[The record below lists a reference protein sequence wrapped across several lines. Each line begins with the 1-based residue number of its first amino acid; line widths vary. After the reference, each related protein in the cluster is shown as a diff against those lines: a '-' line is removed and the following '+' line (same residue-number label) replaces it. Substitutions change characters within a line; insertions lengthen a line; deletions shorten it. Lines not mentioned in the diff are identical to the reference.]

1 MAEDLS
7 QQERD
12 LIANL
17 IRDGKPVPARYIP
30 SISDNPMKTELIWPG
45 KSGLVDTSVLP
56 FQSIE
61 HIDEPRKGTSQQFD
75 LFSMSELTGRQSGGW
90 TNKLIWGDNSLILSS
105 LVNGPMRSQIEKA
118 GGLKLVYIDPP
129 FDVGADFSAE
139 IQVGEDSVTKTP
151 SIIEEV
157 AYRDTWGKGSD
168 SFISMIYLRLKLIY
182 NLMAEDGSIYVHC
195 DSRVNSFMRMLLD
208 EIFGQ
213 ENYVNEIIWQ
223 RSNPHGHLTKKFA
236 NIHDTIFFYTKS
248 KNYTFNMQ
256 YTPAD
261 ENYIKNF
268 FKLDDGDGR
277 KYRLVTLTASGPG
290 DARYFNGELIAP
302 PKGNHWRWSQDRID
316 EALKNNLIVIS
327 KNRAI
332 HYKYYLEDNKGTP
345 LQSLFIDKG
354 VGNIQ
359 AASKENLDYPT
370 QKPESLLERII
381 KTSSNEGDLVGDF
394 FCGSGTTLAVAEKL
408 GRKWIGTDL
417 GRFAIHTSR
426 KRLISIQR
434 DLQKENKAFRA
445 FEILNLGGYERAHQV
460 GIDPSLD
467 EEARLMQS
475 ALKREEFI
483 DLILSAYSA
492 QKSDQLVPFSGSKGG
507 TAILIGGI
515 DSAVTQDQVQQAID
529 VALSVGI
536 SRVDVLGFEF
546 EMGISPA
553 MSDSAKEQGL
563 TLTVRYI
570 PNEVF
575 DKRAI
580 AKGQINFYE
589 AGYVEAKCE
598 VKNKTL
604 QVSLTDFGVFYRQN
618 DADETAAELR
628 NGNAKVV
635 VDQGQVVRVAKDK
648 KGVITK
654 ENLTSNWQDW
664 IDYWAVDFD
673 FASQPELVTVVEEG
687 KEVKKRTG
695 KFIFENEWQSFRTKS
710 DRSLELTSSPF
721 SYADPGNYSVAVK
734 VIDIFGNDTT
744 RVFKIK
750 VK

>member
-30 SISDNPMKTELIWPG
+30 SISENPLKTELIWPG
-45 KSGLVDTSVLP
+45 KSSYMENVVLP

-61 HIDEPRKGTSQQFD
+61 HVDEPRKEMVKQFD
-75 LFSMSELTGRQSGGW
+75 LFSMSESTGRQSGGW

-105 LVNGPMRSQIEKA
+105 IANGPMRNEILNA

-129 FDVGADFSAE
+129 FDVGSDFSIDIE
-139 IQVGEDSVTKTP
+139 VGEVSVTKKA
-151 SIIEEV
+151 SIVEEI
-157 AYRDTWGKGSD
+157 AYRDTWGKGKD
-168 SFISMIYLRLKLIY
+168 SYAAMFAQRLNLIKT
-182 NLMAEDGSIYVHC
+182 LMADDGILVIHSGIQ
-195 DSRVNSFMRMLLD
+195 VNHYIRLIAEETFGDQNIVD
-208 EIFGQ
+208 EIVWSYG
-213 ENYVNEIIWQ
+213 
-223 RSNPHGHLTKKFA
+223 
-236 NIHDTIFFYTKS
+236 
-248 KNYTFNMQ
+248 
-256 YTPAD
+256 
-261 ENYIKNF
+261 
-268 FKLDDGDGR
+268 
-277 KYRLVTLTASGPG
+277 TASGG
-290 DARYFNGELIAP
+290 RAAANKLVKAHEYLLVIA
-302 PKGNHWRWSQDRID
+302 KDRANFTYNKEYIPYSEKYISDRFVFKD
-316 EALKNNLIVIS
+316 ESGRIYRERKRTTGIVE
-327 KNRAI
+327 RQ
-332 HYKYYLEDNKGTP
+332 YLDE
-345 LQSLFIDKG
+345 SKG
-354 VGNIQ
+354 VPLSTVWTDIRQ
-359 AASKENLDYPT
+359 TYAMHLAKRAKEETGYPT
-370 QKPESLLERII
+370 QKPEALLERVLNCF
-381 KTSSNEGDLVGDF
+381 SNKDDLVADF
-394 FCGSGTTLAVAEKL
+394 FCGSGTTLSVAEKL
-408 GRKWIGTDL
+408 GRKWIGADL
-417 GRFAIHTSR
+417 GRFAIHTTR
-426 KRLISIQR
+426 KRLITVQR
-434 DLQKENKAFRA
+434 EAAKLEKPFRA

-467 EEARLMQS
+467 DEERKVQAS
-475 ALKREEFI
+475 IKREEFVE
-483 DLILSAYSA
+483 LILAAYGG
-492 QKSDQLVPFSGSKGG
+492 QKSDQLQPFAGSKGG

-529 VALSVGI
+529 TALSVGI

-553 MSDSAKEQGL
+553 MSDAAKEQGL

-570 PNEVF
+570 PNDVF

-580 AKGQINFYE
+580 AKGQVKFYE

-598 VKNKTL
+598 VKNKSL
-604 QVSLTDFGVFYRQN
+604 QVTLTDFGVFYRQN

-673 FASQPELVTVVEEG
+673 FASQPEVVTVVEDG

-695 KFIFENEWQSFRTKS
+695 KFMFENEWQSFRTKS

>member
-30 SISDNPMKTELIWPG
+30 SISDNPLKTELIWPG
-45 KSGLVDTSVLP
+45 KSTLMDTSVLP

-75 LFSMSELTGRQSGGW
+75 LFSMSESTGRQSGGW

-105 LVNGPMRSQIEKA
+105 LVNGPMRNEIEKA

-129 FDVGADFSAE
+129 FDVGSDFSMDIE
-139 IQVGEDSVTKTP
+139 VGDDSVKKKP
-151 SIIEEV
+151 SVIEEV
-157 AYRDTWGKGSD
+157 AYRDTWGKGID
-168 SFISMIYLRLKLIY
+168 SYASMIYSRIRLIHSL
-182 NLMAEDGSIYVHC
+182 LAEDGSIYVHV
-195 DSRVNSFMRMLLD
+195 DYRTSSMVKLILD
-208 EIFGQ
+208 EIFGIERFRGWLVWSIGSGAKGRQ
-213 ENYVNEIIWQ
+213 QW
-223 RSNPHGHLTKKFA
+223 SNQH
-236 NIHDTIFFYTKS
+236 NDIFCYS
-248 KNYTFNMQ
+248 KGDNFTFNH
-256 YTPAD
+256 AD
-261 ENYIKNF
+261 PELREPFAELSTSMHFNKVDNE
-268 FKLDDGDGR
+268 GR
-277 KYRLVTLTASGPG
+277 KYRERIVNGKSYIYYAEDGKLVGSVWN
-290 DARYFNGELIAP
+290 D
-302 PKGNHWRWSQDRID
+302 
-316 EALKNNLIVIS
+316 IS
-327 KNRAI
+327 SMAANSPI
-332 HYKYYLEDNKGTP
+332 LNE
-345 LQSLFIDKG
+345 S
-354 VGNIQ
+354 VG
-359 AASKENLDYPT
+359 YPT
-370 QKPESLLERII
+370 QKPEKLLSRII
-381 KTSSNEGDLVGDF
+381 KASTNPGDLVGDF

-408 GRKWIGTDL
+408 GRKWIGSDL
-417 GRFAIHTSR
+417 GRFSIHTTR
-426 KRLISIQR
+426 KRLISVQR
-434 DLQKENKAFRA
+434 AASKAGLPFRA
-445 FEILNLGGYERAHQV
+445 FEILNVGGYERAYMV
-460 GIDPSLD
+460 GIDGLLGED
-467 EEARLMQS
+467 ERITQS
-475 ALKREEFI
+475 QLKRDEFV
-483 DLILSAYSA
+483 DLILSAYGA

-507 TAILIGGI
+507 TAILIGSI
-515 DSAVTQDQVQQAID
+515 DAAVTQEQVQQAID
-529 VALSVGI
+529 TALSVGI

-553 MSDSAKEQGL
+553 MSDAAKEQGL

-570 PNEVF
+570 PSEVF

-580 AKGQINFYE
+580 AKGQVKFYE

-604 QVSLTDFGVFYRQN
+604 QVTLTDFGVFYRQD
-618 DADETAAELR
+618 DADDTAAELR
-628 NGNAKVV
+628 NGNEKIV
-635 VDQGQVVRVAKDK
+635 VDQGQVVRVVKDK

-673 FASQPELVTVVEEG
+673 FASQPETITVLEDG

-710 DRSLELTSSPF
+710 DRSLEITSTPF
-721 SYADPGNYSVAVK
+721 SYSEAGNYSVAVK

>member
-30 SISDNPMKTELIWPG
+30 SISDNPLKTELIWPG
-45 KSGLVDTSVLP
+45 KSTLMDASVLP

-75 LFSMSELTGRQSGGW
+75 LFSMSESTGRQSGGW

-105 LVNGPMRSQIEKA
+105 LVNGPMRNEIDKA

-129 FDVGADFSAE
+129 FDVGSDFSME
-139 IQVGEDSVTKTP
+139 VEVGEESVKKAP
-151 SIIEEV
+151 SIVEEV
-157 AYRDTWGKGSD
+157 AYRDTWGKGID
-168 SFISMIYLRLKLIY
+168 SYASMIYSRIKLVHA
-182 NLMAEDGSIYVHC
+182 LLADDGSIFIHC
-195 DSRVNSFMRMLLD
+195 DYRVNAFIRIVLD
-208 EIFGQ
+208 EIFGT
-213 ENYVNEIIWQ
+213 ENFVNEIVWCYRQGGRAIDTFGQ
-223 RSNPHGHLTKKFA
+223 K
-236 NIHDTIFFYTKS
+236 HDTIYWFKKG
-248 KNYTFNMQ
+248 KNACFN
-256 YTPAD
+256 AD
-261 ENYIKNF
+261 AVRVPYEGTGGYQ
-268 FKLDDGDGR
+268 
-277 KYRLVTLTASGPG
+277 TSG
-290 DARYFNGELIAP
+290 
-302 PKGNHWRWSQDRID
+302 
-316 EALKNNLIVIS
+316 
-327 KNRAI
+327 
-332 HYKYYLEDNKGTP
+332 
-345 LQSLFIDKG
+345 KG
-354 VGNIQ
+354 VKIGGKTYLPNELGKIPEDWWDIP
-359 AASKENLDYPT
+359 AIPPMSKERIGYPT
-370 QKPESLLERII
+370 QKPEALLERII
-381 KTSSNEGDLVGDF
+381 KAASNEGDLIADF

-408 GRKWIGTDL
+408 GRKWIGADL
-417 GRFAIHTSR
+417 GRFAVHASR
-426 KRLISIQR
+426 KRLISVQR
-434 DLQKENKAFRA
+434 EASKKSLPFRS
-445 FEILNLGGYERAHQV
+445 FEILNLGGYERAFQV
-460 GIDPSLD
+460 GIDPSLN
-467 EEARLMQS
+467 EEAKNVQ
-475 ALKREEFI
+475 AAIKREEFVE
-483 DLILSAYSA
+483 LILSAYGA
-492 QKSDQLVPFSGSKGG
+492 QKSDQLSPFSGSKGG
-507 TAILIGGI
+507 TAIFIGGI

-529 VALSVGI
+529 TALSVGI
-536 SRVDVLGFEF
+536 SRIDVLGFEF

-553 MSDSAKEQGL
+553 MSDAAKEQGL

-570 PNEVF
+570 PNDVF

-580 AKGQINFYE
+580 AKGQVKFYE
-589 AGYVEAKCE
+589 AGYVEAKCD
-598 VKNKTL
+598 VKNRTL
-604 QVSLTDFGVFYRQN
+604 LVSLTDFGVFYRQN
-618 DADETAAELR
+618 DADEIAAELR

-635 VDQGQVVRVAKDK
+635 VDQGQVVRVEKDK

-673 FASQPELVTVVEEG
+673 FASQPEVVTVLEDG

>member
-7 QQERD
+7 QQERE

-30 SISDNPMKTELIWPG
+30 SISDNPLKTELIWPG
-45 KSGLVDTSVLP
+45 KSVIVESVVLP

-61 HIDEPRKGTSQQFD
+61 HIDEPRKEAVKQFD
-75 LFSMSELTGRQSGGW
+75 LFAVSDSTGRQSGGW

-105 LVNGPMRSQIEKA
+105 LVNGPMRSEIEKA
-118 GGLKLVYIDPP
+118 GGLKLIYIDPP
-129 FDVGADFSAE
+129 FDVGSDFSMDIA
-139 IQVGEDSVTKTP
+139 IGEESVTKNP
-151 SIIEEV
+151 SVIEEV
-157 AYRDTWGKGSD
+157 AYRDTWGRGQD
-168 SFISMIYLRLKLIY
+168 SFASMIFERLQ
-182 NLMAEDGSIYVHC
+182 LMRDLLASDGSIYVHC
-195 DSRVNSFMRMLLD
+195 DWRVSGLMRLVLD
-208 EIFGQ
+208 EVFGS
-213 ENYVNEIIWQ
+213 ERFVNEIAWCYSNSG
-223 RSNPHGHLTKKFA
+223 RSQKFFPRK
-236 NIHDTIFFYTKS
+236 HDTIFFYSKS
-248 KNYTFNMQ
+248 DAFKFKPVRVPVQ
-256 YTPAD
+256 EHVKEQFPLFD
-261 ENYIKNF
+261 EEVGKFYRNASRGAAGMYKEYAEKMVEDWWIDIN
-268 FKLDDGDGR
+268 GIGGR
-277 KYRLVTLTASGPG
+277 NKT
-290 DARYFNGELIAP
+290 E
-302 PKGNHWRWSQDRID
+302 RI
-316 EALKNNLIVIS
+316 
-327 KNRAI
+327 
-332 HYKYYLEDNKGTP
+332 
-345 LQSLFIDKG
+345 
-354 VGNIQ
+354 
-359 AASKENLDYPT
+359 DYPT
-370 QKPESLLERII
+370 QKPEALLERII
-381 KTSSNEGDLVGDF
+381 SASSDEGDLVADF
-394 FCGSGTTLAVAEKL
+394 FSGSGTTLAVAEKM

-426 KRLISIQR
+426 KRLITIQR
-434 DLQKENKAFRA
+434 EASDAGEPFRA
-445 FEILNLGGYERAHQV
+445 FEILNLGGYERVHQV
-460 GIDPSLD
+460 GMDANSD
-467 EEARLMQS
+467 EDSNLIKEL
-475 ALKREEFI
+475 LLREEFI
-483 DLILSAYSA
+483 ELVLSAYGA
-492 QKSDQLVPFSGSKGG
+492 QKSDQLAPFSGSKGG
-507 TAILIGGI
+507 TAILIGAL

-529 VALSVGI
+529 TALSVGI

-553 MSDSAKEQGL
+553 MSDAAKEQGL

-580 AKGQINFYE
+580 AKGQVKFYE

-598 VKNKTL
+598 VKNRTL

-673 FASQPELVTVVEEG
+673 FASQPETITVIEDG

>member
-1 MAEDLS
+1 VAEDLS

-17 IRDGKPVPARYIP
+17 IRDGKPVPARYLP
-30 SISDNPMKTELIWPG
+30 SISDSPLKAELIWPG
-45 KSGLVDTSVLP
+45 KSAATDSTVLP

-75 LFSMSELTGRQSGGW
+75 LFSMSDSTGRQSGGW

-105 LVNGPMRSQIEKA
+105 LVNGPMRAEINKA

-129 FDVGADFSAE
+129 FDVGADFSMDIE
-139 IQVGEDSVTKTP
+139 IGGESVTKKP
-151 SIIEEV
+151 SVIEEV
-157 AYRDTWGKGSD
+157 AYRDTWGQGAD
-168 SFISMIYLRLKLIY
+168 SFLSMLYSRFKLLHQ
-182 NLMAEDGSIYVHC
+182 LMAEDSSIFVHV
-195 DSRVNSFMRMLLD
+195 DWRVNSTVRVLLD
-208 EIFGQ
+208 EVFGV
-213 ENYVNEIIWQ
+213 ENYRNEIAWC
-223 RSNPHGHLTKKFA
+223 
-236 NIHDTIFFYTKS
+236 Y
-248 KNYTFNMQ
+248 
-256 YTPAD
+256 
-261 ENYIKNF
+261 
-268 FKLDDGDGR
+268 
-277 KYRLVTLTASGPG
+277 SGPASTKVHLPRKHDSILFYVKG
-290 DARYFNGELIAP
+290 SPLFIQPRVPHKSGVHNTGQVFGGSSTNASEEKQIEMEARGKA
-302 PKGNHWRWSQDRID
+302 
-316 EALKNNLIVIS
+316 
-327 KNRAI
+327 
-332 HYKYYLEDNKGTP
+332 LEDWWDDVYAADRYRSE
-345 LQSLFIDKG
+345 L
-354 VGNIQ
+354 VG
-359 AASKENLDYPT
+359 YPT
-370 QKPESLLERII
+370 QKPESLLKRII
-381 KTSSNEGDLVGDF
+381 EMTTEPGDLVADF

-434 DLQKENKAFRA
+434 AASTSGQAFRA

-460 GIDPSLD
+460 GLDPALD
-467 EEARLMQS
+467 EENRKAQ
-475 ALKREEFI
+475 AAIKREEFI
-483 DLILSAYSA
+483 ELILTAYGA
-492 QKSDQLVPFSGSKGG
+492 QRSDQLAPFSGSKAG
-507 TAILIGGI
+507 TAVLIGEI
-515 DSAVTQDQVQQAID
+515 DAAVTQDQVQQAID

-536 SRVDVLGFEF
+536 SRVDILGFEF

-553 MSDSAKEQGL
+553 MSDAAKEQGL

-580 AKGQINFYE
+580 AKGQVKFYE
-589 AGYVEAKCE
+589 AGYVEARCE
-598 VKNKTL
+598 VKNRTL

-628 NGNAKVV
+628 NGSAKVV

-673 FASQPELVTVVEEG
+673 FASQPETITLVEDG

-695 KFIFENEWQSFRTKS
+695 KYIFENEWQSFRTRT
-710 DRSLELTSSPF
+710 DRSLELISSPF
-721 SYADPGNYSVAVK
+721 NFADPGNYSVAVK

-744 RVFKIK
+744 RVFKVK

>member
-1 MAEDLS
+1 VAEDLS

-30 SISDNPMKTELIWPG
+30 SISDSPLKTELIWPG
-45 KSGLVDTSVLP
+45 KSTLVDTTVLP

-61 HIDEPRKGTSQQFD
+61 HIDEPRKGTTQQYD
-75 LFSMSELTGRQSGGW
+75 LFSMSESTGRQSGGW

-105 LVNGPMRSQIEKA
+105 LVNGPMRNEIEKA

-129 FDVGADFSAE
+129 FDVGSDFSME
-139 IQVGEDSVTKTP
+139 IEVGEVSVKKNP
-151 SIIEEV
+151 SVVEEV
-157 AYRDTWGKGSD
+157 AYRDTWGKGTD
-168 SFISMIYLRLKLIY
+168 SYASMIHSRLRLIHSL
-182 NLMAEDGSIYVHC
+182 LADDGTLFLHC
-195 DSRVNSFMRMLLD
+195 DYRTSGITRLILD
-208 EIFGQ
+208 EVFGQ
-213 ENYVNEIIWQ
+213 ERILNEIVWLYGLGGS
-223 RSNPHGHLTKKFA
+223 SNRYFPRK
-236 NIHDTIFFYTKS
+236 HDTIFWYSKS
-248 KNYTFNMQ
+248 
-256 YTPAD
+256 
-261 ENYIKNF
+261 ENY
-268 FKLDDGDGR
+268 
-277 KYRLVTLTASGPG
+277 
-290 DARYFNGELIAP
+290 YFNPPMVPATSQRMKGMDKKAP
-302 PKGNHWRWSQDRID
+302 DYWDIPNI
-316 EALKNNLIVIS
+316 NNM
-327 KNRAI
+327 AI
-332 HYKYYLEDNKGTP
+332 ERT
-345 LQSLFIDKG
+345 
-354 VGNIQ
+354 
-359 AASKENLDYPT
+359 DYPT
-370 QKPESLLERII
+370 QKPEALLQRVIE
-381 KTSSNEGDLVGDF
+381 SASQPGDLVADF
-394 FCGSGTTLAVAEKL
+394 FSGSGTTLAMAEKL
-408 GRKWIGTDL
+408 SRKWIGTDL

-434 DLQKENKAFRA
+434 EASELAKPFRA

-460 GIDPSLD
+460 GVDPGLSEEERNIQSL
-467 EEARLMQS
+467 M
-475 ALKREEFI
+475 KREEFVE
-483 DLILSAYSA
+483 LILSAYGA
-492 QKSDQLVPFSGSKGG
+492 QKSDQLEPFSGSKGG
-507 TAILIGGI
+507 TAILIGSV

-529 VALSVGI
+529 TALSVGI

-553 MSDSAKEQGL
+553 MSEAAKEQGL

-580 AKGQINFYE
+580 AKGQVKFYE

-598 VKNKTL
+598 VKNKVL
-604 QVSLTDFGVFYRQN
+604 QVTLTDFGVFYRQN

-628 NGNAKVV
+628 NGAEKIV

-648 KGVITK
+648 KGIITK
-654 ENLTSNWQDW
+654 VNLTSNWQDW

-673 FASQPELVTVVEEG
+673 FASQPELIAVIKDG

-695 KFIFENEWQSFRTKS
+695 KYIFENEWQSFRTKS

-721 SYADPGNYSVAVK
+721 TYADPGNYSVAVK

>member
-30 SISDNPMKTELIWPG
+30 SISDNPLKTELIWPG
-45 KSGLVDTSVLP
+45 KSTLMDTSVLP

-75 LFSMSELTGRQSGGW
+75 LFSMSESTGRQSGGW

-105 LVNGPMRSQIEKA
+105 LVNGPLKTDIEKA

-129 FDVGADFSAE
+129 FDVGADFSMD
-139 IQVGEDSVTKTP
+139 IDVGEDSVTKKP
-151 SIIEEV
+151 SVVEEV
-157 AYRDTWGKGSD
+157 AYRDTWGRGTD
-168 SFISMIYLRLKLIY
+168 SYASMIYTRVNLIFQLLDS
-182 NLMAEDGSIYVHC
+182 NSFLVLHC
-195 DSRVNSFMRMLLD
+195 DFRTAGITRVILD
-208 EIFGQ
+208 EVFGMENFVNQISWQKTTAVKAQSSSFPNVSDVIFVFKKGNPEVKKIYIESQ
-213 ENYVNEIIWQ
+213 KDDKTYSLIEEN
-223 RSNPHGHLTKKFA
+223 T
-236 NIHDTIFFYTKS
+236 
-248 KNYTFNMQ
+248 
-256 YTPAD
+256 
-261 ENYIKNF
+261 
-268 FKLDDGDGR
+268 GR
-277 KYRLVTLTASGPG
+277 KYGSFDFTQSGPG
-290 DARYFNGELIAP
+290 PSRNFGERGTLAP
-302 PKGNHWRWSQDRID
+302 PNGKHWIWSQERID
-316 EALKNNLIVIS
+316 EGL
-327 KNRAI
+327 
-332 HYKYYLEDNKGTP
+332 
-345 LQSLFIDKG
+345 DKG
-354 VGNIQ
+354 LIIFTSSGLPRVKRYLDEKLGNVVGDIWADDWVLPLSAN
-359 AASKENLDYPT
+359 SGERTGYPT
-370 QKPESLLERII
+370 QKPEALLSRILDAL
-381 KTSSNEGDLVGDF
+381 TEEGDLVADF
-394 FCGSGTTLAVAEKL
+394 FCGSGTTLAVAEKS

-434 DLQKENKAFRA
+434 EASKLGQPFRA

-467 EEARLMQS
+467 DDNKNLQA
-475 ALKREEFI
+475 AIKREEFV
-483 DLILSAYSA
+483 DLILSAYGA

-529 VALSVGI
+529 TALSVGI

-553 MSDSAKEQGL
+553 MSDAAKEQGL

-580 AKGQINFYE
+580 AKGQVKFYE

-618 DADETAAELR
+618 DADEIAAELR

-673 FASQPELVTVVEEG
+673 FASQPEVVTVLEEG

>member
-1 MAEDLS
+1 
-7 QQERD
+7 
-12 LIANL
+12 LIK
-17 IRDGKPVPARYIP
+17 DGKPVPARYIP
-30 SISDNPMKTELIWPG
+30 SISDSPLKTELIWPG
-45 KSGLVDTSVLP
+45 KSTFNDTTVLP

-75 LFSMSELTGRQSGGW
+75 LFSMSESTGRQSGGW

-105 LVNGPMRSQIEKA
+105 LVHGPMRNEIEKA

-129 FDVGADFSAE
+129 FDVGSDFSMDIE
-139 IQVGEDSVTKTP
+139 VGDDSVKKKP
-151 SIIEEV
+151 SVVEEV
-157 AYRDTWGKGSD
+157 AYRDTWGRGTDSYATMVYSRIKMIHELLSSD
-168 SFISMIYLRLKLIY
+168 G
-182 NLMAEDGSIYVHC
+182 AIYVHV
-195 DSRVNSFMRMLLD
+195 DYRTSALVRFILD
-208 EIFGQ
+208 EVFGQ
-213 ENYVNEIIWQ
+213 GNFINEIIWSY
-223 RSNPHGHLTKKFA
+223 RSGGASKSASLPRKHDNILFYKKSPNYTITPMMERQYLEKSFMGSA
-236 NIHDTIFFYTKS
+236 VDEKGRFYVDTILRDVIEGAPNIVRDGEVT
-248 KNYTFNMQ
+248 Q
-256 YTPAD
+256 YNTRPVLNLST
-261 ENYIKNF
+261 E
-268 FKLDDGDGR
+268 
-277 KYRLVTLTASGPG
+277 RLG
-290 DARYFNGELIAP
+290 
-302 PKGNHWRWSQDRID
+302 
-316 EALKNNLIVIS
+316 
-327 KNRAI
+327 
-332 HYKYYLEDNKGTP
+332 
-345 LQSLFIDKG
+345 
-354 VGNIQ
+354 
-359 AASKENLDYPT
+359 YPT
-370 QKPESLLERII
+370 QKPEGLLRLLIEIAT
-381 KTSSNEGDLVGDF
+381 KEGDLVADF

-408 GRKWIGTDL
+408 GRKWIGADL
-417 GRFAIHTSR
+417 GRFAIHTAR

-434 DLQKENKAFRA
+434 EASSAGNPFRA

-467 EEARLMQS
+467 EENRQVQAM
-475 ALKREEFI
+475 LKREEFVE
-483 DLILSAYSA
+483 LILSAYGA
-492 QKSDQLVPFSGSKGG
+492 LKSDQLVPFSGSKGG
-507 TAILIGGI
+507 TAILIGAI

-529 VALSVGI
+529 TALSVGI

-553 MSDSAKEQGL
+553 MSDAAKEQGL
-563 TLTVRYI
+563 TLTIRYI

-580 AKGQINFYE
+580 AKGQVKFYE
-589 AGYVEAKCE
+589 AGYVEAKCD
-598 VKNKTL
+598 VKAKTL
-604 QVSLTDFGVFYRQN
+604 LVTLTDFGVFYRQD
-618 DADETAAELR
+618 DADETASELR

-673 FASQPELVTVVEEG
+673 FASQPEIITVIEDG

-721 SYADPGNYSVAVK
+721 SYVDPGNYSVAVK

>member
-1 MAEDLS
+1 VAEDLS

-30 SISDNPMKTELIWPG
+30 SISDNPLKTELIWPG
-45 KSGLVDTSVLP
+45 KSTLMDTSVLP

-75 LFSMSELTGRQSGGW
+75 LFSMSESTGRQSGGW

-105 LVNGPMRSQIEKA
+105 LVNGPMRNEIDKA

-129 FDVGADFSAE
+129 FDVGSDFSMDIE
-139 IQVGEDSVTKTP
+139 VGEESFKKKP
-151 SIIEEV
+151 SIVEEV
-157 AYRDTWGKGSD
+157 AYRDTWGRGID
-168 SFISMIYLRLKLIY
+168 SYASMIYSRLRLIHEL
-182 NLMAEDGSIYVHC
+182 LADDGSIYVHV
-195 DSRVNSFMRMLLD
+195 DFRTSALVRLIMD
-208 EIFGQ
+208 EVFGSQ
-213 ENYVNEIIWQ
+213 NFQNEIIWMFTGGTD
-223 RSNPHGHLTKKFA
+223 RGKGFA
-236 NIHDTIFFYTKS
+236 RKHNNIYFYSKS
-248 KNYTFNMQ
+248 ESFTFNPIYEQ
-256 YTPAD
+256 FAESTIARFNKVD
-261 ENYIKNF
+261 EF
-268 FKLDDGDGR
+268 GRRFKENSLADGR
-277 KYRLVTLTASGPG
+277 KTITYMKEEGK
-290 DARYFNGELIAP
+290 IAP
-302 PKGNHWRWSQDRID
+302 DYWNMPIVNRTYD
-316 EALKNNLIVIS
+316 ES
-327 KNRAI
+327 
-332 HYKYYLEDNKGTP
+332 
-345 LQSLFIDKG
+345 
-354 VGNIQ
+354 VG
-359 AASKENLDYPT
+359 YPT
-370 QKPESLLERII
+370 QKPEQLLNRII
-381 KTSSNEGDLVGDF
+381 MASSNEGDLIADF
-394 FCGSGTTLAVAEKL
+394 FSGSGTTMAVAEKL

-417 GRFAIHTSR
+417 GRFAIHASR

-434 DLQKENKAFRA
+434 DASKLGRPFRA

-460 GIDPSLD
+460 GLDSTLD
-467 EEARLMQS
+467 EDTKLVQAS
-475 ALKREEFI
+475 IKRDEFI
-483 DLILSAYSA
+483 ELILSAYGA
-492 QKSDQLVPFSGSKGG
+492 QKSDQLAPFSGSKSG

-529 VALSVGI
+529 TALAVGI

-563 TLTVRYI
+563 TLTIRYI

-580 AKGQINFYE
+580 AKGQVKFYE

-628 NGNAKVV
+628 NGNAKIV

-673 FASQPELVTVVEEG
+673 FASQPETITFIEDG

-695 KFIFENEWQSFRTKS
+695 KFIFENEWQSLGQILIAR
-710 DRSLELTSSPF
+710 
-721 SYADPGNYSVAVK
+721 
-734 VIDIFGNDTT
+734 
-744 RVFKIK
+744 
-750 VK
+750 

>member
-1 MAEDLS
+1 VAEDLS

-30 SISDNPMKTELIWPG
+30 SISDSPLKTELIWPG
-45 KSGLVDTSVLP
+45 KSNLMDTSVLP

-61 HIDEPRKGTSQQFD
+61 HIDEPRKGTNQQYD
-75 LFSMSELTGRQSGGW
+75 LFSMSESTGRQSGGW
-90 TNKLIWGDNSLILSS
+90 TNKLIWGDNKLILSS
-105 LVNGPMRSQIEKA
+105 LANGPLRQEIEKA
-118 GGLKLVYIDPP
+118 GGLKLIYIDPP
-129 FDVGADFSAE
+129 FDVGSDFSVDIE
-139 IQVGEDSVTKTP
+139 VGEESISKKPSV
-151 SIIEEV
+151 IEEV
-157 AYRDTWGKGSD
+157 AYRDTWGRGQD
-168 SFISMIYLRLKLIY
+168 SFASMIYERLMIMKDLLA
-182 NLMAEDGSIYVHC
+182 NDGSIYVHC
-195 DSRVNSFMRMLLD
+195 DWRVSGLIRMLMD
-208 EIFGQ
+208 EVFGAD
-213 ENYVNEIIWQ
+213 NFLNHIIWTYNT
-223 RSNPHGHLTKKFA
+223 RTMTTPYYARKHN
-236 NIHDTIFFYTKS
+236 DIFFYS
-248 KNYTFNMQ
+248 RSAGSQIFNSDEVRVDLKPESLVQ
-256 YTPAD
+256 Y
-261 ENYIKNF
+261 NK
-268 FKLDDGDGR
+268 
-277 KYRLVTLTASGPG
+277 
-290 DARYFNGELIAP
+290 
-302 PKGNHWRWSQDRID
+302 ID
-316 EALKNNLIVIS
+316 EEGK
-327 KNRAI
+327 R
-332 HYKYYLEDNKGTP
+332 YKAQSNGGRTYLNELGQPCPD
-345 LQSLFIDKG
+345 
-354 VGNIQ
+354 VWNIQ
-359 AASKENLDYPT
+359 ILGSRDVERTGYAT
-370 QKPESLLERII
+370 QKPEALLERII
-381 KTSSNEGDLVGDF
+381 RASSREGDLVADF
-394 FCGSGTTLAVAEKL
+394 FAGSGTTLATAEKL
-408 GRKWIGTDL
+408 GRKWIGADL
-417 GRFAIHTSR
+417 GRFAIHTTR

-434 DLQKENKAFRA
+434 EAAKQGLPFRA
-445 FEILNLGGYERAHQV
+445 FEILNLGGYERVHQV
-460 GIDPSLD
+460 GIDPTLD
-467 EEARLMQS
+467 EQS
-475 ALKREEFI
+475 KILQAQIKREEFVE
-483 DLILSAYSA
+483 LILSAYGA
-492 QKSDQLVPFSGSKGG
+492 QKSNQLPPFDGSKGG
-507 TAILIGGI
+507 TAILIGAI
-515 DSAVTQDQVQQAID
+515 DSAVTQDQVQQAIET
-529 VALSVGI
+529 ALSVGI

-563 TLTVRYI
+563 TLTIRYI

-580 AKGQINFYE
+580 AKGQVKFYE

-598 VKNKTL
+598 VKNKTI
-604 QVSLTDFGVFYRQN
+604 QISLTDFGVFYRQN

-648 KGVITK
+648 KGVISK

-673 FASQPELVTVVEEG
+673 FASQPETITVIEDG

>member
-30 SISDNPMKTELIWPG
+30 SISDNPLKTELIWPG
-45 KSGLVDTSVLP
+45 KSTLMDTSVLP

-75 LFSMSELTGRQSGGW
+75 LFSMSESTGRQSGGW

-105 LVNGPMRSQIEKA
+105 LIHGPIRAEIEKA

-129 FDVGADFSAE
+129 FDVGSDFSIDIE
-139 IQVGEDSVTKTP
+139 VGDESVKKNP
-151 SIIEEV
+151 SVVEEV
-157 AYRDTWGKGSD
+157 AYRDTWGRGID
-168 SFISMIYLRLKLIY
+168 SYATMIYSRVKQIHELL
-182 NLMAEDGSIYVHC
+182 AVDGSAYIHV
-195 DSRVNSFMRMLLD
+195 DWRLTATMRMICD
-208 EIFGQ
+208 EIFGS
-213 ENYVNEIIWQ
+213 ENFQREIIWAIQ
-223 RSNPHGHLTKKFA
+223 TASGFKSTVNNWIRS
-236 NIHDTIFFYTKS
+236 HDTILYYTKS
-248 KNYTFNMQ
+248 ENKVFNK
-256 YTPAD
+256 
-261 ENYIKNF
+261 EF
-268 FKLDDGDGR
+268 SELDDRTKRRYDKVDDDGR
-277 KYRLVTLTASGPG
+277 SYKVYKNTDGSERRVYLDTS
-290 DARYFNGELIAP
+290 NGRPISDVWDDII
-302 PKGNHWRWSQDRID
+302 GFQTV
-316 EALKNNLIVIS
+316 NNTGE
-327 KNRAI
+327 
-332 HYKYYLEDNKGTP
+332 YL
-345 LQSLFIDKG
+345 Q
-354 VGNIQ
+354 
-359 AASKENLDYPT
+359 YPT
-370 QKPESLLERII
+370 QKPEKLLERII
-381 KTSSNEGDLVGDF
+381 AASTQPGDLVADF
-394 FCGSGTTLAVAEKL
+394 FTGSGTTLAVAEKL
-408 GRKWIGTDL
+408 GRKWIGADL

-426 KRLISIQR
+426 KRLITVQR
-434 DLQKENKAFRA
+434 EASKKGQAFRA
-445 FEILNLGGYERAHQV
+445 FEILNLGGYERVHQV
-460 GIDPSLD
+460 GIDSSLD
-467 EEARLMQS
+467 EESKQLQAS
-475 ALKREEFI
+475 IKREEFV
-483 DLILSAYSA
+483 DLILSAYGA
-492 QKSDQLVPFSGSKGG
+492 QKSDQLIPFAGSKGG
-507 TAILIGGI
+507 TAILIGAL
-515 DSAVTQDQVQQAID
+515 DLAVTQDQVQQAVD
-529 VALSVGI
+529 TALSVGI

-553 MSDSAKEQGL
+553 MSDAAKEQGL
-563 TLTVRYI
+563 TLTIRYI

-580 AKGQINFYE
+580 ARGQVKFYE
-589 AGYVEAKCE
+589 AGYVEAECE

-604 QVSLTDFGVFYRQN
+604 QVKLTDFGVFYRQD

-635 VDQGQVVRVAKDK
+635 IDQGQVVRVAKDK

-673 FASQPELVTVVEEG
+673 FASQPETITVLENG

-695 KFIFENEWQSFRTKS
+695 KFIFENEWQSFRTRS

>member
-7 QQERD
+7 QQERE

-30 SISDNPMKTELIWPG
+30 SISDNPLKTELIWPG
-45 KSGLVDTSVLP
+45 KSTLIDTSVLP

-75 LFSMSELTGRQSGGW
+75 LFSMSESTGRQSGGW

-105 LVNGPMRSQIEKA
+105 LVNGPMRNQIDKA

-129 FDVGADFSAE
+129 FDVGSDFSMDIE
-139 IQVGEDSVTKTP
+139 VGDDSVKKKP
-151 SIIEEV
+151 SVIEEV
-157 AYRDTWGKGSD
+157 AYRDTWGKGID
-168 SFISMIYLRLKLIY
+168 SYASMIYSRIRLIHSL
-182 NLMAEDGSIYVHC
+182 LADDGSIYVHV
-195 DSRVNSFMRMLLD
+195 DYRTSAMVKLILD
-208 EIFGQ
+208 EIFGSERFRGWLVWSIGSGAKGRQ
-213 ENYVNEIIWQ
+213 QW
-223 RSNPHGHLTKKFA
+223 SNQH
-236 NIHDTIFFYTKS
+236 NDIFCYS
-248 KNYTFNMQ
+248 KGDNFTFNHSDSELREPFAELSTSMHFNKV
-256 YTPAD
+256 D
-261 ENYIKNF
+261 E
-268 FKLDDGDGR
+268 DGR
-277 KYRLVTLTASGPG
+277 KYRERIVNGKSYIYYAEDGKLVGSVWN
-290 DARYFNGELIAP
+290 D
-302 PKGNHWRWSQDRID
+302 
-316 EALKNNLIVIS
+316 IS
-327 KNRAI
+327 SMAANSPI
-332 HYKYYLEDNKGTP
+332 LNE
-345 LQSLFIDKG
+345 S
-354 VGNIQ
+354 VG
-359 AASKENLDYPT
+359 YPT
-370 QKPESLLERII
+370 QKPEKLLSRII
-381 KTSSNEGDLVGDF
+381 KASTNPGDLVGDF

-408 GRKWIGTDL
+408 GRKWIGSDL
-417 GRFAIHTSR
+417 GRFSIHTTR

-434 DLQKENKAFRA
+434 HASKAGQPFRA
-445 FEILNLGGYERAHQV
+445 FEILNVGGYERAYMV
-460 GIDPSLD
+460 GIDSLLAED
-467 EEARLMQS
+467 EKIAQGQ
-475 ALKREEFI
+475 LKRDEFV
-483 DLILSAYSA
+483 DLILSAYGA
-492 QKSDQLVPFSGSKGG
+492 QRSDQLVPFSGSKGG
-507 TAILIGGI
+507 TAILIGAI
-515 DSAVTQDQVQQAID
+515 DAAVTQEQVQQAID
-529 VALSVGI
+529 TAISVGI

-553 MSDSAKEQGL
+553 MSDAAKEQGL

-570 PNEVF
+570 PSEVF

-580 AKGQINFYE
+580 AKGQVKFYE

-604 QVSLTDFGVFYRQN
+604 QVTLTDFGVFYRQD
-618 DADETAAELR
+618 DADDTAAELR
-628 NGNAKVV
+628 NGNEKIV

-673 FASQPELVTVVEEG
+673 FASQPETITVIEDG

-710 DRSLELTSSPF
+710 DRSLEITSTPF
-721 SYADPGNYSVAVK
+721 SYSDAGNYSVAVK

-744 RVFKIK
+744 RVFKVK

>member
-1 MAEDLS
+1 VAEDLS

-30 SISDNPMKTELIWPG
+30 SISETPLKAELIWPG
-45 KSGLVDTSVLP
+45 KSLITDATVLP
-56 FQSIE
+56 FQAIE

-75 LFSMSELTGRQSGGW
+75 LFSMSDSTGRQSGGW
-90 TNKLIWGDNSLILSS
+90 TNKLIWGDNSVILSS
-105 LVNGPMRSQIEKA
+105 LLHGPLKNEIDKA
-118 GGLKLVYIDPP
+118 GGLKLIYIDPP
-129 FDVGADFSAE
+129 FDVGSDFSMDIE
-139 IQVGEDSVTKTP
+139 VGEESVEKRP
-151 SIIEEV
+151 SIVEEV
-157 AYRDTWGKGSD
+157 AYRDTWGQGTD
-168 SFISMIYLRLKLIY
+168 SFLSMIYERIRLMHQL
-182 NLMAEDGSIYVHC
+182 LAEDGSIYIHC
-195 DSRVNSFMRMLLD
+195 DWRVSSHIRLIMD
-208 EIFGQ
+208 EIFGA
-213 ENYVNEIIWQ
+213 ENFNNNIAWHYSGWN
-223 RSNPHGHLTKKFA
+223 KKLNSSFERR
-236 NIHDTIFFYTKS
+236 HDDLLFYSKS
-248 KNYTFNMQ
+248 KNSIFNSYFEAWESKEAYVKTRKQ
-256 YTPAD
+256 KIHIDA
-261 ENYIKNF
+261 
-268 FKLDDGDGR
+268 DGR
-277 KYRLVTLTASGPG
+277 EYVHS
-290 DARYFNGELIAP
+290 DAGGGKRINRYLDEVL
-302 PKGNHWRWSQDRID
+302 SQGVVVDDVWDLDKI
-316 EALKNNLIVIS
+316 NNSARESI
-327 KNRAI
+327 
-332 HYKYYLEDNKGTP
+332 G
-345 LQSLFIDKG
+345 
-354 VGNIQ
+354 
-359 AASKENLDYPT
+359 YPT
-370 QKPESLLERII
+370 QKPEALLRRII
-381 KTSSNEGDLVGDF
+381 EASSNQGDLIADF
-394 FCGSGTTLAVAEKL
+394 FCGSGTTLATAEKL
-408 GRKWIGTDL
+408 GRKWIGSDL

-434 DLQKENKAFRA
+434 DASKVGDPFRA

-460 GIDPSLD
+460 GINPSLD
-467 EEARLMQS
+467 EESRAAQ
-475 ALKREEFI
+475 AILKRDAFV
-483 DLILSAYSA
+483 DLILAAYGA
-492 QKSDQLVPFSGSKGG
+492 QKSNQLVPFSGSKGG
-507 TAILIGGI
+507 SAILIGAV

-529 VALSVGI
+529 AALAVGI
-536 SRVDVLGFEF
+536 SRVDILGFEF

-563 TLTVRYI
+563 TLTIRYI

-580 AKGQINFYE
+580 AKGQVKFYE

-618 DADETAAELR
+618 DADEIAAELR

-673 FASQPELVTVVEEG
+673 FASQPETITVIEDG

-710 DRSLELTSSPF
+710 DRSLELTSSSF

>member
-7 QQERD
+7 QQERE

-17 IRDGKPVPARYIP
+17 IKDGKPVPARYIP
-30 SISDNPMKTELIWPG
+30 SISDNPLKTELIWPG
-45 KSGLVDTSVLP
+45 KSTLMDTSVLP

-75 LFSMSELTGRQSGGW
+75 LFSMSESTGRQSGGW

-105 LVNGPMRSQIEKA
+105 LINGPMRNQIEKA

-129 FDVGADFSAE
+129 FDVGSDFSTDIE
-139 IQVGEDSVTKTP
+139 VGDDSVKKKP
-151 SIIEEV
+151 SVVEEV
-157 AYRDTWGKGSD
+157 AYRDTWGRGID
-168 SFISMIYLRLKLIY
+168 SYASMIYSRLRLIHEL
-182 NLMAEDGSIYVHC
+182 LADDGSIYIHV
-195 DSRVNSFMRMLLD
+195 DFRTSALVRLIMD
-208 EIFGQ
+208 EVFGSQ
-213 ENYVNEIIWQ
+213 NFQNEIIWMFTGGTD
-223 RSNPHGHLTKKFA
+223 RGKGFA
-236 NIHDTIFFYTKS
+236 RKHNNIYFYSKS
-248 KNYTFNMQ
+248 ESFTFNPIYEQ
-256 YTPAD
+256 FAESTIARFNKVD
-261 ENYIKNF
+261 ELGRR
-268 FKLDDGDGR
+268 FKENSLADGR
-277 KYRLVTLTASGPG
+277 KTITFMKEEGK
-290 DARYFNGELIAP
+290 IAP
-302 PKGNHWRWSQDRID
+302 DYWNMPIVNRTYD
-316 EALKNNLIVIS
+316 ES
-327 KNRAI
+327 
-332 HYKYYLEDNKGTP
+332 
-345 LQSLFIDKG
+345 
-354 VGNIQ
+354 VG
-359 AASKENLDYPT
+359 YPT
-370 QKPESLLERII
+370 QKPEQLLSRII
-381 KTSSNEGDLVGDF
+381 TASSNEGDLVADF
-394 FCGSGTTLAVAEKL
+394 FSGSGTTLAVAEKL

-417 GRFAIHTSR
+417 GRFAIHASR

-434 DLQKENKAFRA
+434 DASKLGQSFRA

-460 GIDPSLD
+460 GMDATLD
-467 EEARLMQS
+467 EDTKIVQAS
-475 ALKREEFI
+475 IKRNEFI
-483 DLILSAYSA
+483 DLILSAYGA
-492 QKSDQLVPFSGSKGG
+492 QKSDQLSPFSGSKSG

-529 VALSVGI
+529 SALAVGI

-563 TLTVRYI
+563 TLTIRYI

-580 AKGQINFYE
+580 AKGQVKFYE

-635 VDQGQVVRVAKDK
+635 VDQGQVVRVVKDK

-664 IDYWAVDFD
+664 IDYWAIDFD
-673 FASQPELVTVVEEG
+673 FASQPETIMLIEDG

-721 SYADPGNYSVAVK
+721 SYAEPGNYSVAVK

>member
-30 SISDNPMKTELIWPG
+30 SISDNPLKTELIWPG
-45 KSGLVDTSVLP
+45 KSTFVDTSVLP

-75 LFSMSELTGRQSGGW
+75 LFSMSESTGRQSGGW

-105 LVNGPMRSQIEKA
+105 LVNGPIREDIKKA

-129 FDVGADFSAE
+129 FDVGADFS
-139 IQVGEDSVTKTP
+139 IGIDVGDDSVIKKP
-151 SIIEEV
+151 SVVEEV
-157 AYRDTWGKGSD
+157 AYRDTWGRGIDSYASMLRSRLINIHQLLSD
-168 SFISMIYLRLKLIY
+168 
-182 NLMAEDGSIYVHC
+182 DGSLFLHC
-195 DSRVNSFMRMLLD
+195 DYRTTGITRLILD
-208 EIFGQ
+208 EIFGT
-213 ENYVNEIIWQ
+213 ERLVNEIVWSYATGGASKEFLA
-223 RSNPHGHLTKKFA
+223 RK
-236 NIHDTIFFYTKS
+236 HDTIFWYSKTATYQFFPDRIPEKRTEKS
-248 KNYTFNMQ
+248 LKRAQNEKGARISSDN
-256 YTPAD
+256 
-261 ENYIKNF
+261 E
-268 FKLDDGDGR
+268 FKLPTD
-277 KYRLVTLTASGPG
+277 V
-290 DARYFNGELIAP
+290 
-302 PKGNHWRWSQDRID
+302 WQVQ
-316 EALKNNLIVIS
+316 ALNPMSNE
-327 KNRAI
+327 RT
-332 HYKYYLEDNKGTP
+332 G
-345 LQSLFIDKG
+345 
-354 VGNIQ
+354 
-359 AASKENLDYPT
+359 YPT
-370 QKPESLLERII
+370 QKPEDLLHKII
-381 KTSSNEGDLVGDF
+381 VGFSEPGDLIADF

-426 KRLISIQR
+426 KRLIAVQR
-434 DLQKENKAFRA
+434 DLSESGSGFRA

-460 GIDPSLD
+460 GIDVSIES
-467 EEARLMQS
+467 EENKVQA
-475 ALKREEFI
+475 AIKRDEFI
-483 DLILSAYSA
+483 ELVLSAYGA
-492 QKSDQLVPFSGSKGG
+492 TKSDQLFPFSGSKGG
-507 TAILIGGI
+507 TAILIGSI
-515 DSAVTQDQVQQAID
+515 DAAVTQDQVQQAVD
-529 VALSVGI
+529 TALSVGI
-536 SRVDVLGFEF
+536 SRIDVLGFEF

-553 MSDSAKEQGL
+553 MSDAAKEQGL
-563 TLTVRYI
+563 TLTIRYI

-580 AKGQINFYE
+580 AKNQIKFFE

-604 QVSLTDFGVFYRQN
+604 QVTLTDFGVFYRQD

-635 VDQGQVVRVAKDK
+635 VDQGQVVRVSKDK

-673 FASQPELVTVVEEG
+673 FASQPETITVIEGG

-695 KFIFENEWQSFRTKS
+695 KYIFENEWQSFRTKS
-710 DRSLELTSSPF
+710 DRSLDLISSPF

>member
-30 SISDNPMKTELIWPG
+30 SISDSPLKTELIWPG
-45 KSGLVDTSVLP
+45 KSALVETTVLP

-61 HIDEPRKGTSQQFD
+61 RIDEPRKGTSQQFD
-75 LFSMSELTGRQSGGW
+75 LFSMSESTGRQSGGW
-90 TNKLIWGDNSLILSS
+90 INKLIWGDNSLILSS
-105 LVNGPMRSQIEKA
+105 LVNGPMRNEIDKA

-129 FDVGADFSAE
+129 FDVGSDFSMD
-139 IQVGEDSVTKTP
+139 IQVGENSVKKSP
-151 SIIEEV
+151 SILEEV
-157 AYRDTWGKGSD
+157 AYRDTWGRGVD
-168 SFISMIYLRLKLIY
+168 SYATMIYSRVKLIKE
-182 NLMAEDGSIYVHC
+182 LLAEDGTLVVHV
-195 DSRVNSFMRMLLD
+195 DNRTSALIKMILE
-208 EIFGQ
+208 EIFGVS
-213 ENYVNEIIWQ
+213 NFRNEIIWWYRNSGMKA
-223 RSNPHGHLTKKFA
+223 RSDKFHSK
-236 NIHDTIFFYTKS
+236 HDNLFVFSNSEKYV
-248 KNYTFNMQ
+248 FNGFREQ
-256 YTPAD
+256 
-261 ENYIKNF
+261 
-268 FKLDDGDGR
+268 LRDGDSGKR
-277 KYRLVTLTASGPG
+277 RAYKFDSASKKPKPVYDEEGKPV
-290 DARYFNGELIAP
+290 YFNVDSILAGSVWDIPILQ
-302 PKGNHWRWSQDRID
+302 GGS
-316 EALKNNLIVIS
+316 EAL
-327 KNRAI
+327 
-332 HYKYYLEDNKGTP
+332 G
-345 LQSLFIDKG
+345 
-354 VGNIQ
+354 
-359 AASKENLDYPT
+359 YPT
-370 QKPESLLERII
+370 QKPEALLERIVSAY
-381 KTSSNEGDLVGDF
+381 TNPGDLVADF

-408 GRKWIGTDL
+408 ERKWIGTDL
-417 GRFAIHTSR
+417 GRFGIHTSR

-434 DLQKENKAFRA
+434 EASSSGKSFRA
-445 FEILNLGGYERAHQV
+445 FEILNLGGYERVHQA
-460 GIDPSLD
+460 GIDLTLD
-467 EEARLMQS
+467 AESRRAQ
-475 ALKREEFI
+475 AQLKRNEFV
-483 DLILSAYSA
+483 DLILDAYGA
-492 QKSDQLVPFSGSKGG
+492 QKSEQLPPFSGTKAG
-507 TAILIGGI
+507 TAILIGSV
-515 DSAVTQDQVQQAID
+515 DDAVTQDQVQEAID
-529 VALSVGI
+529 IALATGI

-580 AKGQINFYE
+580 AKGQVKFFE

-598 VKNKTL
+598 VKGRTL
-604 QVSLTDFGVFYRQN
+604 VVSLADFGVFYRQD
-618 DADETAAELR
+618 DADETAAGLR
-628 NGNAKVV
+628 NGNARIV

-648 KGVITK
+648 KGIITK

-673 FASQPELVTVVEEG
+673 FASQPETITVMEDG

-721 SYADPGNYSVAVK
+721 NYADPGNYSVAVK

>member
-1 MAEDLS
+1 VAEDLS

-30 SISDNPMKTELIWPG
+30 SISDNPLKTELIWPG
-45 KSGLVDTSVLP
+45 KSTLMDTSVLP

-75 LFSMSELTGRQSGGW
+75 LFSMSESTGRQSGGW

-105 LVNGPMRSQIEKA
+105 LVNGPMRNEIEKA
-118 GGLKLVYIDPP
+118 GGLKLAYIDPP
-129 FDVGADFSAE
+129 FDVGADFSMDV
-139 IQVGEDSVTKTP
+139 IVGEDSVKKNP
-151 SIIEEV
+151 SVVEEV
-157 AYRDTWGKGSD
+157 AYRDTWGRGID
-168 SFISMIYLRLKLIY
+168 SYASMLYARIKLIHS
-182 NLMAEDGSIYVHC
+182 LLADDGSIFLHC
-195 DSRVNSFMRMLLD
+195 DFRTAGISRLILD
-208 EIFGQ
+208 EIFG
-213 ENYVNEIIWQ
+213 EEKLVNDIVWSYSTSGRPSDRYPQ
-223 RSNPHGHLTKKFA
+223 KHD
-236 NIHDTIFFYTKS
+236 NIFWFSKS
-248 KNYTFNMQ
+248 KNHRF
-256 YTPAD
+256 
-261 ENYIKNF
+261 
-268 FKLDDGDGR
+268 
-277 KYRLVTLTASGPG
+277 
-290 DARYFNGELIAP
+290 
-302 PKGNHWRWSQDRID
+302 
-316 EALKNNLIVIS
+316 
-327 KNRAI
+327 
-332 HYKYYLEDNKGTP
+332 
-345 LQSLFIDKG
+345 FID
-354 VGNIQ
+354 Q
-359 AASKENLDYPT
+359 AKVPYSPEYLDSHFKDVDDEGRRCRKRFDAGKWRTYYPEDGMIPNSVWDIPYVNSQAHERTGYPT
-370 QKPESLLERII
+370 QKPLALLERII
-381 KTSSNEGDLVGDF
+381 GATTLPGDLVADF
-394 FCGSGTTLAVAEKL
+394 FAGSGTTLAAAEKM
-408 GRKWIGTDL
+408 GRKWIGSDL

-426 KRLISIQR
+426 KRLISVQR
-434 DLQKENKAFRA
+434 EASQAGQPFRA

-460 GIDPSLD
+460 GIDTSLD
-467 EEARLMQS
+467 AEEKKTQEII
-475 ALKREEFI
+475 KRKEFV
-483 DLILSAYSA
+483 DLILSAYGA
-492 QKSDQLVPFSGSKGG
+492 LESDQLVPFSGSKGG
-507 TAILIGGI
+507 TAIFVGAI
-515 DSAVTQDQVQQAID
+515 DAAVTQDQVQQAID
-529 VALSVGI
+529 AALAVGI

-553 MSDSAKEQGL
+553 MSDAAKEQGL
-563 TLTVRYI
+563 TLTIRYI

-580 AKGQINFYE
+580 AKGQVKFYE

-598 VKNKTL
+598 VKSKTL
-604 QVSLTDFGVFYRQN
+604 QVILTDFGVFYRQD

-664 IDYWAVDFD
+664 IDYWAIDFD
-673 FASQPELVTVVEEG
+673 FASQPEVVTVIEGG

>member
-1 MAEDLS
+1 VAEDLS

-30 SISDNPMKTELIWPG
+30 SISDNPLKTELIWPG
-45 KSGLVDTSVLP
+45 KSTIMDNTVLP

-75 LFSMSELTGRQSGGW
+75 LFSISESTGRQSGGW
-90 TNKLIWGDNSLILSS
+90 TNKLIWGDNSIIISS
-105 LVNGPMRSQIEKA
+105 LVNGPMRGEIEKA
-118 GGLKLVYIDPP
+118 GGLKFVYIDPP
-129 FDVGADFSAE
+129 FDVGADFSMDIE
-139 IQVGEDSVTKTP
+139 VGEDTVKKEPSVV
-151 SIIEEV
+151 EEV
-157 AYRDTWGKGSD
+157 AFRDTWGRGKD
-168 SFISMIYLRLKLIY
+168 SFLSMIYPRLVMLHS
-182 NLMAEDGSIYVHC
+182 LLAADGVIAVHI
-195 DSRVNSFMRMLLD
+195 DWRLSAQVRIILD

-213 ENYVNEIIWQ
+213 DNFINEIIWHYDQ
-223 RSNPHGHLTKKFA
+223 GARGKNRFGRK
-236 NIHDTIFFYTKS
+236 HDTIFVYSKSDGFTFNSDSILVPYESGMTEWRYTKGGQAG
-248 KNYTFNMQ
+248 KEM
-256 YTPAD
+256 
-261 ENYIKNF
+261 
-268 FKLDDGDGR
+268 
-277 KYRLVTLTASGPG
+277 
-290 DARYFNGELIAP
+290 
-302 PKGNHWRWSQDRID
+302 PKGKIPSDVWDMKLN
-316 EALKNNLIVIS
+316 AM
-327 KNRAI
+327 
-332 HYKYYLEDNKGTP
+332 
-345 LQSLFIDKG
+345 
-354 VGNIQ
+354 
-359 AASKENLDYPT
+359 SKEHNGYPT
-370 QKPESLLERII
+370 QKPESLLNRFIEAF
-381 KTSSNEGDLVGDF
+381 SSPGDLVADF

-408 GRKWIGTDL
+408 GRKWIGSDL

-434 DLQKENKAFRA
+434 QASMQAEPFRA

-460 GIDPSLD
+460 GMDPNLD
-467 EEARLMQS
+467 EEARQIQAS
-475 ALKREEFI
+475 IKRQDFV
-483 DLILSAYSA
+483 DLILSAYGA
-492 QKSDQLVPFSGSKGG
+492 QSSDQLEPFSGSKGG
-507 TAILIGGI
+507 TAVFIGAI

-529 VALSVGI
+529 TALSVGI

-553 MSDSAKEQGL
+553 MSDAAKEQGL

-580 AKGQINFYE
+580 AKGQVKFYE
-589 AGYVEAKCE
+589 AGYVEAKCD

-635 VDQGQVVRVAKDK
+635 VDQGQVVRVSKDK
-648 KGVITK
+648 KGVISK

-664 IDYWAVDFD
+664 IDYWAIDFD
-673 FASQPELVTVVEEG
+673 FASQPETITVLEDG

>member
-1 MAEDLS
+1 VAEDLS

-30 SISDNPMKTELIWPG
+30 SISDNPLKTELIWPG
-45 KSGLVDTSVLP
+45 KSTLMDTSVLP

-75 LFSMSELTGRQSGGW
+75 LFSMSESTGRQSGGW

-105 LVNGPMRSQIEKA
+105 LINGPMRNEIDKA

-129 FDVGADFSAE
+129 FDVGSDFSMDIE
-139 IQVGEDSVTKTP
+139 VGEDSVKKKP
-151 SIIEEV
+151 SVVEEV
-157 AYRDTWGKGSD
+157 AYRDTWGKGTD
-168 SFISMIYLRLKLIY
+168 SYASMIHSRLKLIHE
-182 NLMAEDGSIYVHC
+182 LLADDGTLFLHC
-195 DSRVNSFMRMLLD
+195 DYRTSGITRLILD

-213 ENYVNEIIWQ
+213 ERILNEIVWLYGLGGSSH
-223 RSNPHGHLTKKFA
+223 RYYPRK
-236 NIHDTIFFYTKS
+236 HDTIFWYS
-248 KNYTFNMQ
+248 KT
-256 YTPAD
+256 
-261 ENYIKNF
+261 ENYF
-268 FKLDDGDGR
+268 FHPPMIPATSQRMKGMD
-277 KYRLVTLTASGPG
+277 KK
-290 DARYFNGELIAP
+290 AP
-302 PKGNHWRWSQDRID
+302 DYWDIPSI
-316 EALKNNLIVIS
+316 NNMATE
-327 KNRAI
+327 R
-332 HYKYYLEDNKGTP
+332 T
-345 LQSLFIDKG
+345 
-354 VGNIQ
+354 
-359 AASKENLDYPT
+359 DYPT
-370 QKPESLLERII
+370 QKPEALLQRVIE
-381 KTSSNEGDLVGDF
+381 SASQPGDLVADF
-394 FCGSGTTLAVAEKL
+394 FCGSGTTLALAEKL
-408 GRKWIGTDL
+408 GRKWVGTDL
-417 GRFAIHTSR
+417 GRFAIHTTR

-434 DLQKENKAFRA
+434 EASKVGQPFRA

-467 EEARLMQS
+467 EENRNLQA
-475 ALKREEFI
+475 AIKREEFV
-483 DLILSAYSA
+483 DLILSAYDA
-492 QKSDQLVPFSGSKGG
+492 QKSDQLAPFSGSKGG

-529 VALSVGI
+529 TALSVGI

-553 MSDSAKEQGL
+553 MSDAAKEQGL

-580 AKGQINFYE
+580 AKGQVKFYE

-673 FASQPELVTVVEEG
+673 FASQPEIVTVLEDG

-710 DRSLELTSSPF
+710 DRSLELISSPF
-721 SYADPGNYSVAVK
+721 SYADSGNYSVAVK

>member
-30 SISDNPMKTELIWPG
+30 SIADNPLKTELIWPG
-45 KSGLVDTSVLP
+45 KSTLMDTSVLP

-75 LFSMSELTGRQSGGW
+75 LFSMSESTGRQSGGW

-105 LVNGPMRSQIEKA
+105 LVNGPMRNEIEKA

-129 FDVGADFSAE
+129 FDVGSDFSMDIE
-139 IQVGEDSVTKTP
+139 VGDDSVKKKP
-151 SIIEEV
+151 SVIEEV
-157 AYRDTWGKGSD
+157 AYRDTWGKGID
-168 SFISMIYLRLKLIY
+168 SYASMIYSRIRLIHSL
-182 NLMAEDGSIYVHC
+182 LSDDGSIYVHV
-195 DSRVNSFMRMLLD
+195 DYRTSSMVKLILD
-208 EIFGQ
+208 EVFGAERFRGWLVWSIGSGAKGRQQWSNQHNDIFC
-213 ENYVNEIIWQ
+213 Y
-223 RSNPHGHLTKKFA
+223 
-236 NIHDTIFFYTKS
+236 S
-248 KNYTFNMQ
+248 KGDNFTFNHSD
-256 YTPAD
+256 PELREPFAD
-261 ENYIKNF
+261 LSTSMHFNKVDSE
-268 FKLDDGDGR
+268 GR
-277 KYRLVTLTASGPG
+277 KYRERIVNGKSYIYYAEDGKLVGSVWN
-290 DARYFNGELIAP
+290 D
-302 PKGNHWRWSQDRID
+302 
-316 EALKNNLIVIS
+316 IS
-327 KNRAI
+327 SMAANSPI
-332 HYKYYLEDNKGTP
+332 LNE
-345 LQSLFIDKG
+345 S
-354 VGNIQ
+354 VG
-359 AASKENLDYPT
+359 YPT
-370 QKPESLLERII
+370 QKPEKLLSRII
-381 KTSSNEGDLVGDF
+381 KASTNPGDLVGDF

-408 GRKWIGTDL
+408 GRKWIGSDL
-417 GRFAIHTSR
+417 GRFSIHTTR
-426 KRLISIQR
+426 KRLISVQR
-434 DLQKENKAFRA
+434 EASKAGQPFRA
-445 FEILNLGGYERAHQV
+445 FEILNVGGYERAYMV
-460 GIDPSLD
+460 GIDTLLPED
-467 EEARLMQS
+467 ERIAQ
-475 ALKREEFI
+475 AQLKREEFV
-483 DLILSAYSA
+483 DLILSAYGA

-507 TAILIGGI
+507 TAILIGSI
-515 DSAVTQDQVQQAID
+515 DAAVTQEQVQQAID
-529 VALSVGI
+529 TALSVGI

-553 MSDSAKEQGL
+553 MSDAAKEQGL

-570 PNEVF
+570 PSEVF

-580 AKGQINFYE
+580 AKGQVKFYE

-604 QVSLTDFGVFYRQN
+604 NVTLTDFGVFYRQD
-618 DADETAAELR
+618 DADDTAAALR
-628 NGNAKVV
+628 NGSEKIV

-654 ENLTSNWQDW
+654 DNLTSNWQDW
-664 IDYWAVDFD
+664 IDYWAIDFD
-673 FASQPELVTVVEEG
+673 FASQPETITVLEDG

-721 SYADPGNYSVAVK
+721 SYAEPGNYSVAVK

>member
-7 QQERD
+7 QQERE

-30 SISDNPMKTELIWPG
+30 SISDNPLKTELIWPG
-45 KSGLVDTSVLP
+45 KSTLMDTSVLP

-75 LFSMSELTGRQSGGW
+75 LFSMSESTGRQSGGW
-90 TNKLIWGDNSLILSS
+90 TNKLIWGDNKLILSS
-105 LVNGPMRSQIEKA
+105 LANGPLRQEIEKA
-118 GGLKLVYIDPP
+118 GGLKLIYIDPP
-129 FDVGADFSAE
+129 FDVGSDFSVDIE
-139 IQVGEDSVTKTP
+139 VGEESISKKP

-157 AYRDTWGKGSD
+157 AYRDTWGRGQD
-168 SFISMIYLRLKLIY
+168 SFASMIYERLMIMKDL
-182 NLMAEDGSIYVHC
+182 LASDGSIYVHC
-195 DSRVNSFMRMLLD
+195 DWRVSGLIRMLMD
-208 EIFGQ
+208 EVFGAD
-213 ENYVNEIIWQ
+213 NFLNHIIWTYNT
-223 RSNPHGHLTKKFA
+223 RTMTTPYYARKHN
-236 NIHDTIFFYTKS
+236 DIFFYS
-248 KNYTFNMQ
+248 RNAGSQIFN
-256 YTPAD
+256 AD
-261 ENYIKNF
+261 EVRVDLKPES
-268 FKLDDGDGR
+268 
-277 KYRLVTLTASGPG
+277 LVQ
-290 DARYFNGELIAP
+290 YN
-302 PKGNHWRWSQDRID
+302 KID
-316 EALKNNLIVIS
+316 EEGK
-327 KNRAI
+327 R
-332 HYKYYLEDNKGTP
+332 YKAQSNGGRTYLNELGQPCPD
-345 LQSLFIDKG
+345 
-354 VGNIQ
+354 VWNIQ
-359 AASKENLDYPT
+359 ILGSRDVERTGYAT
-370 QKPESLLERII
+370 QKPEALLERII
-381 KTSSNEGDLVGDF
+381 RASSREGDLVADF
-394 FCGSGTTLAVAEKL
+394 FAGSGTTLATAEKL
-408 GRKWIGTDL
+408 GRKWIGADL
-417 GRFAIHTSR
+417 GRFAIHTTR

-434 DLQKENKAFRA
+434 DAAKQGLPFRA
-445 FEILNLGGYERAHQV
+445 FEILNLGGYERVHQV
-460 GIDPSLD
+460 GIDPTLD
-467 EEARLMQS
+467 EQS
-475 ALKREEFI
+475 KLLQAQIKRIEFVE
-483 DLILSAYSA
+483 LILSAYGA
-492 QKSDQLVPFSGSKGG
+492 QKSDQLAPFDGSKGG
-507 TAILIGGI
+507 TAILIGAI
-515 DSAVTQDQVQQAID
+515 DSAVTQDQVQGAID
-529 VALSVGI
+529 TALSVGI

-563 TLTVRYI
+563 TLTIRYI

-580 AKGQINFYE
+580 AKNQVKFYE

-673 FASQPELVTVVEEG
+673 FASQPETITVIEDGIEI
-687 KEVKKRTG
+687 KKRTG
-695 KFIFENEWQSFRTKS
+695 KFIFENEWQSYRTKT

>member
-1 MAEDLS
+1 VAEDLS

-30 SISDNPMKTELIWPG
+30 SISDSPLKVELIWPG
-45 KSGLVDTSVLP
+45 KSAVTEYAVIP

-61 HIDEPRKGTSQQFD
+61 HIDEPRQGTSQQFD
-75 LFSMSELTGRQSGGW
+75 LFSMSEASGRQSGGW
-90 TNKLIWGDNSLILSS
+90 TNKLIWGDNSIILSS
-105 LVNGPMRSQIEKA
+105 IVNGPMRSEIDKA

-129 FDVGADFSAE
+129 FDVGADFSIDIE
-139 IQVGEDSVTKTP
+139 IGDETVTKAP
-151 SIIEEV
+151 SIVEEV
-157 AYRDTWGKGSD
+157 AFRDTWGKGQD
-168 SFISMIYLRLKLIY
+168 SFLAMFYQRIRLIHSLLRDDGVLYLHCDWRVSANLRLV
-182 NLMAEDGSIYVHC
+182 M
-195 DSRVNSFMRMLLD
+195 D
-208 EIFGQ
+208 EVFGID
-213 ENYVNEIIWQ
+213 NYLNEIIWQ
-223 RSNPHGHLTKKFA
+223 YEGTQSPSKKKLATK
-236 NIHDTIFFYTKS
+236 HDTIFRYA
-248 KNYTFNMQ
+248 KNIESLNPNELYFEHEVSRDYSTL
-256 YTPAD
+256 
-261 ENYIKNF
+261 K
-268 FKLDDGDGR
+268 KDDKGYFRIQGFGDYSEASIAKFEAEGR
-277 KYRLVTLTASGPG
+277 VYHTS
-290 DARYFNGELIAP
+290 
-302 PKGNHWRWSQDRID
+302 
-316 EALKNNLIVIS
+316 
-327 KNRAI
+327 
-332 HYKYYLEDNKGTP
+332 KGTKY
-345 LQSLFIDKG
+345 LKHYIEERDGKLFKQKKLPDVWTDITQLG
-354 VGNIQ
+354 TAVQ
-359 AASKENLDYPT
+359 KEKLNYPT
-370 QKPESLLERII
+370 QKPEKLLQRII
-381 KTSSNEGDLVGDF
+381 EIDTVPGDLIADF
-394 FCGSGTTLAVAEKL
+394 FCGSGTSLAVAEKL
-408 GRKWIGTDL
+408 GRKWIGSDI

-426 KRLISIQR
+426 KRLITVQR
-434 DLQKENKAFRA
+434 NASSKGDPYRA

-460 GIDPSLD
+460 GLDPSLD
-467 EEARLMQS
+467 EDARNVQ
-475 ALKREEFI
+475 AAIKREEFI
-483 DLILSAYSA
+483 DLILSAYGA
-492 QKSDQLVPFSGSKGG
+492 QRSDQLIPFSGSKGG
-507 TAILIGGI
+507 TAILIGAI
-515 DSAVTQDQVQQAID
+515 DSAVTQDQVQNAID
-529 VALSVGI
+529 TALSVGI

-553 MSDSAKEQGL
+553 MSDAAKEQGL

-580 AKGQINFYE
+580 AKGQVKFYE

-604 QVSLTDFGVFYRQN
+604 QVTLTDFGVFYRQN
-618 DADETAAELR
+618 DADETAAQLR

-648 KGVITK
+648 KGIISK

-673 FASQPELVTVVEEG
+673 FASQPETITVIEDG
-687 KEVKKRTG
+687 KEVRKRTG
-695 KFIFENEWQSFRTKS
+695 KYIFENEWQSFRTNS